1 MGKGDV
7 TEEQLRELTV
17 LGRQFAEAAEP
28 LLVAALERAT
38 EGLAVA
44 NAERLDGLNEES
56 REAFRRAVT
65 AAIRQG
71 AGDAARS
78 VADEE
83 VWLEP
88 SVNPDQGPERRLDHP
103 ANRAWIRLTKGAAP
117 LDPVMGEFGLA
128 PSATPDPGGGH
139 YGLQPRSAAELDP
152 RGALTR
158 LWEMYWRTYR
168 RIAEDE
174 REGLRGRTL
183 RWWRRG

>member
-1 MGKGDV
+1 MGRDEL
-7 TEEQLRELTV
+7 TEGQLRELTV
-17 LGRQFAEAAEP
+17 LGRRFAEAAEP
-28 LLVAALERAT
+28 LLVTALDRAS

-44 NAERLDGLNEES
+44 NAERLEGLNDES

-71 AGDAARS
+71 AGEAARS
-78 VADEE
+78 VADDDIW
-83 VWLEP
+83 VEP
-88 SVNPDQGPERRLDHP
+88 SVNPDGGPERRLDHP
-103 ANRAWIRLTKGAAP
+103 ANRAWVRLTKAAAP
-117 LDPVMGEFGLA
+117 LDPVMGEFGLV

-152 RGALTR
+152 RGVLTR
-158 LWEMYWRTYR
+158 LWETYWRTYR
-168 RIAEDE
+168 RIAESQ

>member
-1 MGKGDV
+1 MGREEV
-7 TEEQLRELTV
+7 TEGQLRELTV
-17 LGRQFAEAAEP
+17 LGRRFSEAAEP

-44 NAERLDGLNEES
+44 NAERLDALNEES
-56 REAFRRAVT
+56 REAFRKAVT

-71 AGDAARS
+71 AGEAARS

-83 VWLEP
+83 LWLEP

-103 ANRAWIRLTKGAAP
+103 ANRAWVRLTKAAAP
-117 LDPVMGEFGLA
+117 LDPVIGEFGLA

-139 YGLQPRSAAELDP
+139 YGLQPRTAAELDP
-152 RGALTR
+152 RGVLTR
-158 LWEMYWRTYR
+158 LWDGYWRTYR
-168 RIAEDE
+168 RIAEDQ
-174 REGLRGRTL
+174 RESLRGRTL

>member
-1 MGKGDV
+1 MGRGDV
-7 TEEQLRELTV
+7 TEEQLRELAV
-17 LGRQFAEAAEP
+17 LGRRFAEAAEP

-38 EGLAVA
+38 EGLALA
-44 NAERLDGLNEES
+44 NAERLDGLSEES
-56 REAFRRAVT
+56 REALRRTVT

-71 AGDAARS
+71 AGEAARS
-78 VADEE
+78 VADED

-103 ANRAWIRLTKGAAP
+103 ANRVWIRLTKAAAP

-152 RGALTR
+152 RGVLTR
-158 LWEMYWRTYR
+158 LWETYWRTYR
-168 RIAEDE
+168 RIAENQ